1 MRRKLVK
8 GAVALLLVIVVGV
21 AVAGLWAAWQLR
33 GSLPQLDGEV
43 VLAGLGD
50 RVSVSRDALGTPT
63 VRGQSRADVA
73 RATGFL
79 HAQDR
84 FFQMDLSRR
93 RAAGELSELVGARA
107 LPADIPIRLHRF
119 RAEAHRAAA
128 MMTTADRALLEG
140 YAEGVNSGLAALATP
155 P

>member
-1 MRRKLVK
+1 MRRIAAAV
-8 GAVALLLVIVVGV
+8 GALLVIGG
-21 AVAGLWAAWQLR
+21 AWGGWWAYGRLSA
-33 GSLPQLDGEV
+33 SLPRLDGQLQ
-43 VLAGLGD
+43 LAGLGAP
-50 RVSVSRDALGTPT
+50 VTVERDGLGIPT
-63 VRGQSRADVA
+63 IRGRSRADVA

-93 RAAGELSELVGARA
+93 RAAGELAELVGARA